1 MRFPFRNTTKDEA
14 LCCDILKTSFI
25 LVFDYKLVCN
35 VNLSAIIQFSFSVTA
50 LTLVTKYST
59 SVYGLSA
66 TFAAD
71 LFYKP

>member
-35 VNLSAIIQFSFSVTA
+35 VNLSVIIQFSFSVTV
-50 LTLVTKYST
+50 LSLVTKYST